1 LSSISDDDDDW
12 PSSPLRRRELFHELC
27 ANTESSASESDE
39 ENNRDGNVTTRS
51 PEVTSSTAAAQ
62 TGPSRNLNTNGCHHF
77 RRNINFNHRFTVDV
91 DNHFQGTNF
100 QPTVLSPVDYFMAYL
115 SPEILDAM
123 TLETQ
128 KKYMSKKG
136 KPLSLTVD
144 QMKKFIGINFLMSV
158 LKFPRI
164 KMYWQ
169 KKTRISVIADAMS
182 RDMFS
187 VIIAS
192 LKVFDE
198 SLLNAAQRKSDRF
211 HKIRPLID
219 CVRSRCLELDR
230 PQYVSVDEM
239 IIPFTG
245 RTHLKQFT
253 PRKPNPHGLK
263 IFVLASSDGQVLD
276 FEFFQGKEDLLL
288 NVQRTGLH
296 LPEWGTLKI
305 GEAAVLRFVKSVSRG
320 TSFFFDRFFTT
331 PKLLEI
337 LSSLGMGATGT
348 MKKNLVPK
356 QCRLKT
362 ENQLK
367 RSGRGSSDCAVRD
380 DSAFCITVW
389 FDKKNIIL
397 ASNEHSIQPVSTC
410 QRWCK
415 REKRH
420 LEVERP
426 RVVELYN
433 SKMGGVDI
441 IDQVISCYRSATR
454 SAKFTVRA
462 MLHLL
467 DLSCANAWLEYR
479 KDCEKSSS
487 VTMDSMDFKLEIAYS
502 LISEEVLN
510 DDNSESEI
518 SEEHDDISRKRTR
531 PLPIAAKR
539 TNSACHMPDA
549 LPPYASRMRC
559 RYPGC
564 NGRTKF
570 SCKSCKVFLCLSY
583 ERNCYSLFHLP

>member
-1 LSSISDDDDDW
+1 MATGWRKEKRNRDFSKIVAPMGTHPFKWNKFVPFVLEHAKEYQRLLAEFSNSDLSSISDDDDW
-12 PSSPLRRRELFHELC
+12 PSSPVRRRELFPELC
-27 ANTESSASESDE
+27 ANTESTASDSDE
-39 ENNRDGNVTTRS
+39 ENNGNARRP
-51 PEVTSSTAAAQ
+51 PEVTSSTEVTRSTAAAQ
-62 TGPSRNLNTNGCHHF
+62 TGPRRNLNTNECHLF
-77 RRNINFNHRFTVDV
+77 RKNINFNHRFTVDV
-91 DNHFQGTNF
+91 DNHSQGTNS
-100 QPTVLSPVDYFMAYL
+100 QSTVLSPVDYFMAYL
-115 SPEILDAM
+115 SAEILDAL

-128 KKYMSKKG
+128 KKYMSKQG
-136 KPLSLTVD
+136 KPLSLTVVH

-158 LKFPRI
+158 LRFPRI

-169 KKTRISVIADAMS
+169 KKTRISCIADAMG

-187 VIIAS
+187 VIRAS

-198 SLLNAAQRKSDRF
+198 SLLNAAQRKSDKF

-230 PQYVSVDEM
+230 PQNVSVDEM

-245 RTHLKQFT
+245 RTNLKQFT

-263 IFVLASSDGQVLD
+263 IFVLASSDGQVLE

-288 NVQRTGLH
+288 SVQRTGLH
-296 LPEWGTLKI
+296 LPEWDTLKI
-305 GEAAVLRFVKSVSRG
+305 GEAAVLRFVKSVNRG

-348 MKKNLVPK
+348 MKKNLVPR

-389 FDKKNIIL
+389 FDKKPIIL

-415 REKRH
+415 KEKRH
-420 LEVERP
+420 LEVQRP

-441 IDQVISCYRSATR
+441 IDQVISYYRSATR

-479 KDCEKSSS
+479 KDCEK
-487 VTMDSMDFKLEIAYS
+487 TIL
-502 LISEEVLN
+502 
-510 DDNSESEI
+510 
-518 SEEHDDISRKRTR
+518 
-531 PLPIAAKR
+531 
-539 TNSACHMPDA
+539 
-549 LPPYASRMRC
+549 
-559 RYPGC
+559 
-564 NGRTKF
+564 
-570 SCKSCKVFLCLSY
+570 
-583 ERNCYSLFHLP
+583 

>member
-1 LSSISDDDDDW
+1 
-12 PSSPLRRRELFHELC
+12 
-27 ANTESSASESDE
+27 
-39 ENNRDGNVTTRS
+39 
-51 PEVTSSTAAAQ
+51 
-62 TGPSRNLNTNGCHHF
+62 
-77 RRNINFNHRFTVDV
+77 
-91 DNHFQGTNF
+91 
-100 QPTVLSPVDYFMAYL
+100 
-115 SPEILDAM
+115 
-123 TLETQ
+123 
-128 KKYMSKKG
+128 
-136 KPLSLTVD
+136 
-144 QMKKFIGINFLMSV
+144 
-158 LKFPRI
+158 
-164 KMYWQ
+164 MYWQ

-441 IDQVISCYRSATR
+441 IDQY
-454 SAKFTVRA
+454 
-462 MLHLL
+462 
-467 DLSCANAWLEYR
+467 
-479 KDCEKSSS
+479 
-487 VTMDSMDFKLEIAYS
+487 DFKLEIAYS

-549 LPPYASRMRC
+549 LPPYASRTRC
-559 RYPGC
+559 RYPGYTAVKSPDGP
-564 NGRTKF
+564 NLGQNLKVNISRTTHDT
-570 SCKSCKVFLCLSY
+570 
-583 ERNCYSLFHLP
+583 HLKICM

>member
-1 LSSISDDDDDW
+1 
-12 PSSPLRRRELFHELC
+12 
-27 ANTESSASESDE
+27 
-39 ENNRDGNVTTRS
+39 
-51 PEVTSSTAAAQ
+51 
-62 TGPSRNLNTNGCHHF
+62 
-77 RRNINFNHRFTVDV
+77 
-91 DNHFQGTNF
+91 
-100 QPTVLSPVDYFMAYL
+100 
-115 SPEILDAM
+115 
-123 TLETQ
+123 
-128 KKYMSKKG
+128 
-136 KPLSLTVD
+136 
-144 QMKKFIGINFLMSV
+144 
-158 LKFPRI
+158 
-164 KMYWQ
+164 MYWQ

-320 TSFFFDRFFTT
+320 TSFFFDRFFAT

-380 DSAFCITVW
+380 DSAFCITV
-389 FDKKNIIL
+389 
-397 ASNEHSIQPVSTC
+397 C
-410 QRWCK
+410 
-415 REKRH
+415 
-420 LEVERP
+420 
-426 RVVELYN
+426 
-433 SKMGGVDI
+433 
-441 IDQVISCYRSATR
+441 
-454 SAKFTVRA
+454 
-462 MLHLL
+462 
-467 DLSCANAWLEYR
+467 
-479 KDCEKSSS
+479 
-487 VTMDSMDFKLEIAYS
+487 MDFKLEIAYS

-518 SEEHDDISRKRTR
+518 SEEHDDISRKEQGPF
-531 PLPIAAKR
+531 PLLQSVLTVHAICLMHYPL
-539 TNSACHMPDA
+539 MP
-549 LPPYASRMRC
+549 L
-559 RYPGC
+559 
-564 NGRTKF
+564 
-570 SCKSCKVFLCLSY
+570 
-583 ERNCYSLFHLP
+583 E

>member
-1 LSSISDDDDDW
+1 
-12 PSSPLRRRELFHELC
+12 
-27 ANTESSASESDE
+27 
-39 ENNRDGNVTTRS
+39 
-51 PEVTSSTAAAQ
+51 
-62 TGPSRNLNTNGCHHF
+62 
-77 RRNINFNHRFTVDV
+77 
-91 DNHFQGTNF
+91 
-100 QPTVLSPVDYFMAYL
+100 
-115 SPEILDAM
+115 
-123 TLETQ
+123 
-128 KKYMSKKG
+128 
-136 KPLSLTVD
+136 
-144 QMKKFIGINFLMSV
+144 
-158 LKFPRI
+158 
-164 KMYWQ
+164 
-169 KKTRISVIADAMS
+169 MS

-198 SLLNAAQRKSDRF
+198 S
-211 HKIRPLID
+211 
-219 CVRSRCLELDR
+219 
-230 PQYVSVDEM
+230 
-239 IIPFTG
+239 

-348 MKKNLVPK
+348 MRKHCAK

-367 RSGRGSSDCAVRD
+367 RSGRGSSDCA
-380 DSAFCITVW
+380 
-389 FDKKNIIL
+389 
-397 ASNEHSIQPVSTC
+397 
-410 QRWCK
+410 RWCK

-454 SAKFTVRA
+454 SAKFTARA
-462 MLHLL
+462 ILHL
-467 DLSCANAWLEYR
+467 W
-479 KDCEKSSS
+479 
-487 VTMDSMDFKLEIAYS
+487 TS
-502 LISEEVLN
+502 LAQMHEVLN

-549 LPPYASRMRC
+549 LPPYSSRMRC

-564 NGRTKF
+564 FIATSVFCLNFYFTCMLEPRWTKF
-570 SCKSCKVFLCLSY
+570 GPKFKGQYL
-583 ERNCYSLFHLP
+583 